1 MYLYK
6 ELCCSICHY
15 NNLYNNHKVL
25 LISDELQLKREN
37 ITIESFTTEL
47 NTLVEKTISLKN
59 KIEKEILEINNLY
72 EKVDNEV
79 TKTYLARHEKLTK
92 EENDLKEKLQ
102 NEVTKVKEKLEYYL
116 SDSNNQ
122 IKMSEKIQKGIKVLE
137 KENQEEKNNI
147 KFLSYITK
155 INKTQKNMK
164 HLFQQ
169 LMRNIKISFQEENST
184 IKYDEYYFNGIPS
197 PKNIEFKDITS
208 CSVNLN
214 WKIDN
219 LNILNIDNKQIK
231 YKVEMRKENK
241 KFINV
246 YEGNNNT
253 CCVENLKKNTNYEFR
268 ICSLYNN
275 DLIGSWTEI
284 QKVKTNEFECDSI
297 ILLESRREKEFIR
310 KLYEWS
316 GYNKLVLIYRGTRDG
331 VYSNNFHTKC
341 DNQGP
346 TIILCKHEKGYIFGG
361 YSSISWTSKGGYCQ
375 APDSFLFTLTNI
387 HGTEPTK
394 FLLKNNNDI
403 NSVCHDASYLA
414 IFGGGNDLYI
424 QSDFLNKFSICNFP
438 YSYKDSLGKGKS
450 IFSGDN
456 DANNFKIKEVEVF
469 KLFK

>member
-1 MYLYK
+1 M
-6 ELCCSICHY
+6 
-15 NNLYNNHKVL
+15 
-25 LISDELQLKREN
+25 ISDEQSLKKEN
-37 ITIESFTTEL
+37 ITIESYTKEL
-47 NTLVEKTISLKN
+47 NTIVEKTILLKN
-59 KIEKEILEINNLY
+59 TIEKEISEINKLY

-79 TKTYLARHEKLTK
+79 TTSYLAKHEKLTK

-102 NEVTKVKEKLEYYL
+102 NEVTKVKEKLEYFL

-137 KENQEEKNNI
+137 KEKQEEKNNI
-147 KFLSYITK
+147 KILSYITK

-164 HLFQQ
+164 NLFQQ

-197 PKNIEFKDITS
+197 PKDIEFKDIS
-208 CSVNLN
+208 YCSVNLN

-246 YEGNNNT
+246 YEGNNNN
-253 CCVENLKKNTNYEFR
+253 CKIENLKKNTNYEFR

-275 DLIGSWTEI
+275 DLISSWTEI
-284 QKVKTNEFECDSI
+284 KKIKTNEFKCDSI
-297 ILLESRREKEFIR
+297 ILLESKREKEFML

-316 GYNKLVLIYRGTRDG
+316 GYNKMELIYRGTRDG

-346 TIILCKHEKGYIFGG
+346 TITLCKHEKGYIFGG
-361 YSSISWTSKGGYCQ
+361 YSSISWTGQGGYHQ
-375 APDSFLFTLTNI
+375 APNSFLFTLTNI

-394 FLLKNNNDI
+394 FILKNNNDTC
-403 NSVCHDASYLA
+403 SVYHGSNYGA
-414 IFGGGNDLYI
+414 IFGGGHDLYI
-424 QSDFLNKFSICNFP
+424 RSDYINNNTNCNFP
-438 YSYKDSLGKGKS
+438 SSYQDSLGKGRS
-450 IFSGDN
+450 IFTGDN
-456 DANNFKIKEVEVF
+456 KVYEFKIKEVEVF